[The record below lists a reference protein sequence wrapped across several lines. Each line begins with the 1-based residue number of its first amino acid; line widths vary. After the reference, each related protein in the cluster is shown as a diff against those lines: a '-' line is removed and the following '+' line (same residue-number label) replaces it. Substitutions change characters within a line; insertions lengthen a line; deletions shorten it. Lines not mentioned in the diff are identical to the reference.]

1 MLRSA
6 SSVGC
11 VVALFCS
18 IKRSVDDQGRLN
30 AWISVKSF
38 FAKRQPFGVVPIQVE
53 SRGGE

>member
-18 IKRSVDDQGRLN
+18 IKRSVDYQGRLN

-53 SRGGE
+53 SKGGE